1 MKSNNYFILCISV
14 ILLAVSFGYSQDK
27 LRIIQEAEQEDSP
40 VVFVSRHFGDKT
52 FDRSHR
58 NRHGITAGNNWLS
71 SLSLDVKNVS
81 NKNVTYINLHLDIPK
96 SGKMERNGMIS
107 PIFFGNRVASAATAN
122 KDSSSPLELLK
133 PGDVVKLKISD
144 LERIQLERYL
154 KKYDAEDVERI
165 KMEIRE
171 VHSDDGTR
179 WYLGIELRQDPSDP
193 KIWRPVIQ
201 GQIKNHMSASV

>member
-1 MKSNNYFILCISV
+1 MSV
-14 ILLAVSFGYSQDK
+14 ADAQEK
-27 LRIIQEAEQEDSP
+27 LRIIQEAEQENSP
-40 VVFVSRHFGDKT
+40 IVVVSRQIGDKPV
-52 FDRSHR
+52 DRTYK
-58 NRHGITAGNNWLS
+58 NRHGIMAGHDWIKQLTF
-71 SLSLDVKNVS
+71 DVKNVS
-81 NKNVTYINLHLDIPK
+81 IKNVTYIDLQISIPK
-96 SGKMERNGMIS
+96 SGKMEHNGRTVR
-107 PIFFGNRVASAATAN
+107 FVFGNRVASAATAN